1 MRDEA
6 KDRWM
11 LLCNQASTEQ
21 NPEKLLA
28 LIQEINQLLEEKRS
42 RISAQDERE
51 PRAEEPPE
59 VKANN

>member
-42 RISAQDERE
+42 RISAQSERE